1 MMHIMRRR
9 ALYYIISLAI
19 ILPGLVSL
27 AIPPHLKLAVD
38 FTGGTLWELQF
49 QQAVQPAEVKGVMA
63 EKGYPDAV
71 VQTSGDRGVLI
82 RSKEIP
88 SEGNTKSDILQALQ
102 AKFGPATELRFESVG
117 PVIGQEVATRAIAA
131 VFLASIGILLYI
143 AWAFR
148 KVDHPVRYGLC
159 AIIALLHDALVVLGI
174 FSILGHLFNVE
185 VDSLF
190 VTAVLTVIGF
200 SVHDTIV
207 VFDRI
212 RENARRMHGV
222 PFEDVV
228 NHSLLQTL
236 GRSLATSLTVL
247 FTLSALTLFGG
258 VTIRLFALT
267 LLIGIISGTYS
278 SIFNASALLVSWEN
292 GDLGRLFGRRR
303 VATA

>member
-19 ILPGLVSL
+19 ILPGIISL

-88 SEGNTKSDILQALQ
+88 SEGNTKCDILQALQ
-102 AKFGPATELRFESVG
+102 ARFGPATELRFESVG
-117 PVIGQEVATRAIAA
+117 PVIGQEIATRAIAA

-212 RENARRMHGV
+212 RENMRRLHGV

-247 FTLSALTLFGG
+247 FTLSAIVLFGG
-258 VTIRLFALT
+258 VTIREFALA

-292 GDLGRLFGRRR
+292 GDLARLFGRRGA
-303 VATA
+303 ATA

>member
-19 ILPGLVSL
+19 ILPGIISL

-49 QQAVQPAEVKGVMA
+49 QQAVQPAEVKAVMA
-63 EKGYPDAV
+63 GKGYPDAV

-82 RSKEIP
+82 RSKEIS

-102 AKFGPATELRFESVG
+102 ARFGPATELRFESVG
-117 PVIGQEVATRAIAA
+117 PVIGQEVATRAIAE

-148 KVDHPVRYGLC
+148 RVDHPVRYGLC

-212 RENARRMHGV
+212 RENARRLHGL

-292 GDLGRLFGRRR
+292 GDLARLFGRRR